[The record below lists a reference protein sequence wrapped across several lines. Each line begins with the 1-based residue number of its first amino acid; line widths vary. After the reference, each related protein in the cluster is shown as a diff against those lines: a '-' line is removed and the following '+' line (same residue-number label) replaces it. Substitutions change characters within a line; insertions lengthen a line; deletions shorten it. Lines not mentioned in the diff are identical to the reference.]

1 MNNISLLYTL
11 GAGTILSF
19 CLFFFFYLILK
30 WEGKKAAFL
39 GIMIMWLVYF
49 PLAYLYWPG
58 IDVFAIHFVFY
69 TMTGYGLGII
79 TNVRSTRMQIEGKET
94 QGGWF
99 HWAPALIVFF
109 FLLLTLQEA
118 NLITKATQYKPGIVV
133 HDFREKENQYN
144 DYQKQLAKQKQRGW
158 KITGGWET
166 PPLRNISQPFIIKA
180 ADQSGVAI
188 ENAKVTLALLSD
200 MDTDADIHMNLPETS
215 EGVYAKDISLPD
227 YGEWSV
233 LVTIT
238 KGDDVHVIKGRVEV
252 APPIPTE

>member
-11 GAGTILSF
+11 GSGTLLAFI
-19 CLFFFFYLILK
+19 LFFTFYLALK

-39 GIMIMWLVYF
+39 TIMIMWLLYF
-49 PLAYLYWPG
+49 PLAYLFWPG

-79 TNVRSTRMQIEGKET
+79 TNVRSTRMRMEGEAT

-99 HWAPALIVFF
+99 HWAPALIVTF

-118 NLITKATQYKPGIVV
+118 NLITKAFSHKPGIVV

-158 KITGGWET
+158 KITGGWDT
-166 PPLRNISQPFIIKA
+166 LPLHNVSKPFIIKA
-180 ADQSGVAI
+180 EDNEGNAI
-188 ENAKVTLALLSD
+188 TQANVKLALLSTVN
-200 MDTDADIHMNLPETS
+200 TDKDLHLELPETTA
-215 EGVYAKDISLPD
+215 GVYTKDITLPL
-227 YGEWSV
+227 YGEWSI
-233 LVTIT
+233 LVTVT
-238 KGDDVHVIKGRVEV
+238 KGDDIHVIKGQIEV
-252 APPIPTE
+252 DPEKIKK